1 MFSFGTPAKS
11 NQYATQYMDSAGRS
25 VHFAQSPQ
33 EMGASPIEA
42 KMTKSASQGDMLYAS
57 YPCKTPNSR
66 LIDIKNATWRTKNQ
80 MWHHGRHL
88 GNKMLY
94 TVGPREAYVVDKT
107 FDREMNFLQLG
118 QLSHEGE
125 LLAKKREAREYT
137 VSMDNGYN
145 NEHKD
150 SKSKVTPEMRAQ
162 LYEDMGKEHEE
173 VVSSPT
179 KYPRKY
185 Q

>member
-1 MFSFGTPAKS
+1 MFSFGTPDKS

-25 VHFAQSPQ
+25 VHFAQSPA

-42 KMTKSASQGDMLYAS
+42 KMNRSASQPKTLYAS
-57 YPCKTPNSR
+57 YPCKSPNGR

-88 GNKMLY
+88 GDKMLY

-107 FDREMNFLQLG
+107 FDRDMNFLQLG
-118 QLSHEGE
+118 KLSHAGE
-125 LLAKKREAREYT
+125 MLANKREAREYT
-137 VSMDNGYN
+137 VSMDTGYN
-145 NEHKD
+145 NEHAQ
-150 SKSKVTPEMRAQ
+150 SKSKVTPQMRSQ
-162 LYEDMGKEHEE
+162 LYDDMSKEHEV

-179 KYPRKY
+179 KSPRKH